1 MSMQTIPLILA
12 GYGNVGRAFYRL
24 IHDKRPL
31 LLDRFGLDLGIQAVV
46 RSRGGRISPGTLA
59 GPLGSRDWDSAVKLD
74 DALRQL
80 KPGVLVECLP
90 SNLKTG
96 EPALSAVRRAL
107 GLGWSVA
114 AASKGPLVVDL
125 KGLRDLAREKGAHL
139 KYSAS
144 VGAALPTLDV
154 GLRSLAGTELL
165 GLEAILNGTSNY
177 ILTRMM
183 EGLEY
188 EAALLEAQSK
198 GIAEPDPQMDVEGW
212 DAASKLLIIVNSM
225 LDTSYSLDDVRV
237 DGIADF
243 LKFALRRAG
252 AEGKKIKLLARLRRQ
267 GESVVLSVGPELL
280 DASHPLFSV
289 DGTNK
294 GITFTTDSMG
304 VLTVMGGKSDPRGA
318 AAALLKDIIGMFV
331 A

>member
-1 MSMQTIPLILA
+1 MPMRTVPLVLA
-12 GYGNVGRAFYRL
+12 GYGNVGRAFYKL
-24 IHDKRPL
+24 IQEKRPL
-31 LLDRFGLDLGIQAVV
+31 LLDHFGLDLGIQAVV
-46 RSRGGRISPGTLA
+46 RSRGGRLSPGALQ
-59 GPLGSRDWDSAVKLD
+59 GPLNNQDWEPGVKLE
-74 DALRQL
+74 DALRHL
-80 KPGVLVECLP
+80 KAGVFVECLS

-107 GLGWSVA
+107 SLGWSVA

-125 KGLRDLAREKGAHL
+125 KGLCDLAREKTVQL
-139 KYSAS
+139 KYSAAA
-144 VGAALPTLDV
+144 GAALPTLDI

-183 EGLEY
+183 DGLEY

-212 DAASKLLIIVNSM
+212 DAAAKLIIIVNSM

-237 DGIADF
+237 EGIADF
-243 LKFALRRAG
+243 LKFALRRAR
-252 AEGKKIKLLARLRRQ
+252 AEGKKMKLLARLKRQ
-267 GESVVLSVGPELL
+267 GESVVLRVGPELL
-280 DASHPLFSV
+280 DAANPLFSV

-294 GITFTTDSMG
+294 GITYLTDSMG
-304 VLTVMGGKSDPRGA
+304 ALTVLGGRSDPKGA

-331 A
+331 P

>member
-1 MSMQTIPLILA
+1 MSMQTISLVLA
-12 GYGNVGRAFYRL
+12 GYGNVGRAF
-24 IHDKRPL
+24 DKLVQVKKPL

-46 RSRGGRISPGTLA
+46 RSRGGRISSGTLA
-59 GPLGSRDWDSAVKLD
+59 GPLGSEGWDPGVKLD
-74 DALRQL
+74 EALRQL
-80 KPGVLVECLP
+80 SPGVLVECL
-90 SNLKTG
+90 SSHLTTG
-96 EPALSAVRRAL
+96 EPALAAIRRAL

-114 AASKGPLVVDL
+114 AASKGPLVADL
-125 KGLRDLAREKGAHL
+125 KGLRNLAREKGARL

-154 GLRSLAGTELL
+154 GLRSLAGTEIL
-165 GLEAILNGTSNY
+165 GLEGILNGTSNY

-188 EAALLEAQSK
+188 DAALLEAQSK

-212 DAASKLLIIVNSM
+212 DTAAKLLIIVNSM
-225 LDTSYSLDDVRV
+225 LETDLSLDDIRV
-237 DGIADF
+237 EGVADF
-243 LKFALRRAG
+243 LKFALRRAK
-252 AEGKKIKLLARLRRQ
+252 AEGKTIKLLARMRRQ

-294 GITFTTDSMG
+294 GITYVTDSMG
-304 VLTVMGGKSDPRGA
+304 TLTVTGGKSDPQGA

>member
-1 MSMQTIPLILA
+1 MSMQTIPLVLA
-12 GYGNVGRAFYRL
+12 GYGNVGRAFYKL
-24 IHDKRPL
+24 IQEKRPL

-46 RSRGGRISPGTLA
+46 RSRGGRVSPGALQ
-59 GPLGSRDWDSAVKLD
+59 GPLNNQDWEPGVKLE
-74 DALRQL
+74 DALRDL
-80 KPGVLVECLP
+80 KAGVFVECLS

-107 GLGWSVA
+107 NLGWSVA

-125 KGLRDLAREKGAHL
+125 KGLRDLAREKAVQL
-139 KYSAS
+139 KYSAAA
-144 VGAALPTLDV
+144 GAALPALDI
-154 GLRSLAGTELL
+154 GLKSLAGTELL
-165 GLEAILNGTSNY
+165 GLEGILNGTSNY

-212 DAASKLLIIVNSM
+212 DAAAKLIIIVNSM
-225 LDTSYSLDDVRV
+225 LDTSYGLDDVRV
-237 DGIADF
+237 EGVADF
-243 LKFALRRAG
+243 LKFALRRAK
-252 AEGKKIKLLARLRRQ
+252 AEGKKMKLLAHLKRR
-267 GESVVLSVGPELL
+267 GESVILRVGPELL

-294 GITFTTDSMG
+294 GITYSTDSMG
-304 VLTVMGGKSDPRGA
+304 TLTVMGGKSDPKGA

-331 A
+331 P